1 MNPMVTTNQKPIIDT
16 QRQER
21 KNRSIL
27 LNNIVKLQRKKL
39 KGKKRKK
46 IRERLQN
53 QLENKQ

>member
-27 LNNIVKLQRKKL
+27 LNNIIKLQGKKL
-39 KGKKRKK
+39 KGKKRK
-46 IRERLQN
+46 IRERLQH